1 MSFDT
6 ADNEGIGMLDTNAEN
21 DIILDENGLINA
33 VRSAAEMLAAEGLG
47 SMIDID
53 FLQNNRAA
61 QQAQALES
69 SRTHGQRQRV
79 PRVTFEDE
87 EDDDDDDDDRS
98 EYSDE
103 DGETDQRPMHAD
115 RKETG
120 GTSKTRV
127 TARATRST
135 NLRALGS
142 RSINYNE
149 STAMEDGPVPDGFV
163 EDDEDSNFEE
173 SDASASSSDD
183 EYHMQQ
189 FEDEARYAAGF
200 GRSGKGAR
208 NSSKRMSQK
217 QQRQSQGR
225 KGRNNRIQ
233 RKSQKKAR
241 QQKLPKYSIEVQR
254 LLGVAN
260 QCYVQHDLV
269 EAFNIFCDVI
279 RLDPYC
285 GPAWNTMALIREEE
299 GRYDDALQLYTV
311 SAHLNPSDNLL
322 WDRLYSMH
330 MTTAASIEEAANA
343 GDPVAKAKYNHAMDQ
358 AVYCIS
364 FVNRNDPLDKAAW
377 MHKLTVLEKQEN
389 YPAMAKAYK
398 IMLRN
403 DPYDMEAIRMASV
416 IYAKKCDDV
425 ETPIKWFSD
434 AFAFYNRQAVE
445 VAEDA
450 ASRADN
456 GTAHRTRGAVSDD
469 DDDDVEEDDYDP
481 EWTEYFRSNP
491 TKTVPM
497 EELGGYSY
505 NDINMMAELR
515 VLRNEYEAAIAD
527 IKRGCR
533 FIQSRGREQH
543 WEDQE
548 LADEND
554 EEYAVDPDNPEIS
567 ANVLPI
573 ELRVKL
579 GQCRLML
586 GYHTTAQMHIEP
598 LFSLDVVAYEDLYTD
613 VAETYAEVGN
623 PEMALST
630 YQRLMDREET
640 NQPSVWERMAKCYRE
655 MGTMDAAQEYAEAVI
670 HADPS
675 DIDIRLW
682 LAEVYEELGQV
693 DKAYSMIQAVELIQE
708 EERNEHESASAS
720 LTQNTAAGAAAAAAA
735 TAFMQT
741 ENGKHMASQQLSP
754 MEIWEAPSSVVQIE
768 RRKPSEI
775 AIRRRREAEEERKR
789 CIMAMRNAEIAFKKL
804 DLLKPAIDESQDPA
818 AIREYCVTAQR
829 LYNDWRHMRAFFRSD
844 RNKPFIMYR
853 NTVMANLES
862 CVLGDDVD
870 VRSTSSGQATVQRRL
885 AQMKKR
891 LSKKKKR
898 SGEQA
903 STGSLAAADGGDE
916 REETVVAMSF
926 RGQPF
931 DRWFDMFLMYGKC
944 LCLDGEP
951 ENALDML
958 DLIFQSSVFYGQ
970 NDKRRSIRL
979 VMLSIAIHSNAL
991 DRLYDLVRW
1000 WCGSQPNKAVM
1011 YKIMGYAISGS
1022 ASAMMTLT
1030 SANMYKYVRR
1040 QLKELNDIYYTDKGS
1055 IDAPVPDG
1063 RLLARDE
1070 ADDSSRVVSS
1080 VSRVRRPQRDLAKS
1094 DISAMHTIAA
1104 HVMLVARTGIS
1115 SIMQYTL
1122 ALSLTPQDPSV
1133 ALHLGVA
1140 YLSHSVQRK
1149 TRDAQAMAI
1158 RGLSFI
1164 QRYAELQCVAELKAR
1179 GDYAD
1184 VCGAGKSIADVV
1196 VTQEIAYNFARAFH
1210 FLGMLDLA
1218 IDNYTRV
1225 FRLPV
1230 SRLAAGIDDE
1240 SVSDLRREAAY
1251 NLASICI
1258 ASGAVTQARGLL
1270 KKYCMV

>member
-1 MSFDT
+1 MP
-6 ADNEGIGMLDTNAEN
+6 
-21 DIILDENGLINA
+21 DESGLINA

-53 FLQNNRAA
+53 LLQNNSAA
-61 QQAQALES
+61 QHAQGLEWIH
-69 SRTHGQRQRV
+69 THRQSQRL
-79 PRVTFEDE
+79 PGSTF
-87 EDDDDDDDDRS
+87 DDRS
-98 EYSDE
+98 EYSDDE
-103 DGETDQRPMHAD
+103 DGQDMDPEYLDQMD
-115 RKETG
+115 LGSSSGFQETG
-120 GTSKTRV
+120 E
-127 TARATRST
+127 TARPIG
-135 NLRALGS
+135 LRASGS
-142 RSINYNE
+142 RNINYNE
-149 STAMEDGPVPDGFV
+149 NIAVDDEHLPDGFI
-163 EDDEDSNFEE
+163 EDDEDSNFDE
-173 SDASASSSDD
+173 SDVSASSSDD

-200 GRSGKGAR
+200 GRAKRKGA
-208 NSSKRMSQK
+208 NKTT
-217 QQRQSQGR
+217 
-225 KGRNNRIQ
+225 
-233 RKSQKKAR
+233 KAASRR
-241 QQKLPKYSIEVQR
+241 QQKHGRGKGSNMRLRQRSQQRKPRQRKAPKYSIEVQR

-260 QCYVQHDLV
+260 QCYVEHDLV
-269 EAFNIFCDVI
+269 KAFNIFCDVI

-311 SAHLNPSDNLL
+311 SAHLNPSDSSL
-322 WDRLYSMH
+322 WHRLYSMH
-330 MTTAASIEEAANA
+330 MTAVAATEEAAKA
-343 GDPVAKAKYNHAMDQ
+343 GDPIAKAKHSHAVDQ
-358 AVYCIS
+358 ALYCIS

-377 MHKLTVLEKQEN
+377 MNKLTVLEKQEN
-389 YPAMAKAYK
+389 YRAMAKAYRT
-398 IMLRN
+398 MLRN
-403 DPYDMEAIRMASV
+403 DPYDMETIRMASV
-416 IYAKKCDDV
+416 VFAKRCDDV
-425 ETPIKWFSD
+425 ETPIKWFSE

-450 ASRADN
+450 ASSAVGASARRERGGRTSYDDN
-456 GTAHRTRGAVSDD
+456 DD
-469 DDDDVEEDDYDP
+469 DEDGENEDDDYDP
-481 EWTEYFRSNP
+481 EWAEYFRSNP

-515 VLRNEYEAAIAD
+515 ILRNEYEAAVVD

-533 FIQSRGREQH
+533 FIQSRGREQQ

-554 EEYAVDPDNPEIS
+554 EEYMVDLDNPEIS
-567 ANVLPI
+567 ANALPI

-579 GQCRLML
+579 GQCRLVL

-613 VAETYAEVGN
+613 VAETYAEIGN
-623 PEMALST
+623 AEMALST

-640 NQPSVWERMAKCYRE
+640 NQPSLWERMAKCYRE
-655 MGTMDAAQEYAEAVI
+655 MGNMDEAQEYAEAVI
-670 HADPS
+670 QADPS
-675 DIDIRLW
+675 DVDMRLW

-693 DKAYSMIQAVELIQE
+693 DKAYSMIQIVESIQE
-708 EERNEHESASAS
+708 EERKEQANARHSGEQSAEAE
-720 LTQNTAAGAAAAAAA
+720 AAAVAAA
-735 TAFMQT
+735 TLMQH
-741 ENGKHMASQQLSP
+741 GDGRHALDQHLSP
-754 MEIWEAPSSVVQIE
+754 MEIWEAPSSVVQID

-789 CIMAMRNAEIAFKKL
+789 CIMAMRNAEVAFKKL
-804 DLLKPAIDESQDPA
+804 DLLKPAIDESQDAA
-818 AIREYCVTAQR
+818 AISEYCVTAQR
-829 LYNDWRHMRAFFRSD
+829 LYNDWRHMRAFVRSD
-844 RNKPFIMYR
+844 RNKPFVMYR
-853 NTVMANLES
+853 STVMASLEG
-862 CVLGDDVD
+862 CAMDDED
-870 VRSTSSGQATVQRRL
+870 TGVRSMSSGQATVQRRL
-885 AQMKKR
+885 TQMKKR
-891 LSKKKKR
+891 LSKKKTR
-898 SGEQA
+898 SSEA
-903 STGSLAAADGGDE
+903 ANSAAADGGEERDE
-916 REETVVAMSF
+916 AAVATTF
-926 RGQPF
+926 RGQRF

-958 DLIFQSSVFYGQ
+958 DMIFQSSVFYGQ
-970 NDKRRSIRL
+970 GDKRRTIRL

-1022 ASAMMTLT
+1022 AAAMVTLT

-1055 IDAPVPDG
+1055 IDLPVPHG
-1063 RLLARDE
+1063 RVLARDGI
-1070 ADDSSRVVSS
+1070 DDSDKVVSS
-1080 VSRVRRPQRDLAKS
+1080 INRVRKPQRDLTKG
-1094 DISAMHTIAA
+1094 DISAMHTVAA
-1104 HVMLVARTGIS
+1104 HVMLVARTGIA

-1133 ALHLGVA
+1133 ALHLGTA
-1140 YLSHSVQRK
+1140 YLSHSVHRK

-1179 GDYAD
+1179 GSYRD
-1184 VCGAGKSIADVV
+1184 VSRAAAENGVADVV

-1218 IDNYTRV
+1218 IDNYMRV

-1230 SRLAAGIDDE
+1230 SRLAAAADDE
-1240 SVSDLRREAAY
+1240 YASDLRREAAY

-1270 KKYCMV
+1270 KKYCTM